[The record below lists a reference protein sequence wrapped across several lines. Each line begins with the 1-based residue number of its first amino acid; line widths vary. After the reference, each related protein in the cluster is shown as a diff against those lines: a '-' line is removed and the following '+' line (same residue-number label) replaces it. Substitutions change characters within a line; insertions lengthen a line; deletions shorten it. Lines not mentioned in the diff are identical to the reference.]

1 MSRARILG
9 AVLAGSVPLIPIVI
23 GVAMN
28 SGSTPAHSGAV
39 TTSTSVAATARS
51 PAGPAGAGGR
61 THPHLLVPPGS
72 GALVARLR
80 RTAQLLHSPNGRP
93 YGPLGLRTPFGS
105 RQTLLV
111 VRVSGRWLGVLSP
124 VAGNHRVGW
133 IRVSAVSLTR
143 VRWTLSLSL
152 RHRRLTVSDG
162 GQVMRRFVVA
172 IGAPG
177 SPTPTGRYAVTDR
190 LHTGDPAGP
199 YGCCILALTAVA
211 PHAIQGWTGGNRIA
225 IHSTPDTASIGQAVS
240 HGCVRLTLA
249 QGRWLLSHIPLG
261 TPTVISSA

>member
-1 MSRARILG
+1 MSRARILV
-9 AVLAGSVPLIPIVI
+9 AVLAGGVPLIPIVI

-28 SGSTPAHSGAV
+28 SGSTPARTGAV
-39 TTSTSVAATARS
+39 TTSTSVSAPSRS
-51 PAGPAGAGGR
+51 PAGPAGGGGR
-61 THPHLLVPPGS
+61 THPRLLGPPGR
-72 GALVARLR
+72 GAIVARLR
-80 RTAQLLHSPNGRP
+80 HTARLLHSPNGRP

-105 RQTLLV
+105 PQTLLV
-111 VRVSGRWLGVLSP
+111 VRMAGRWLGVLSP

-133 IRVSAVSLTR
+133 IRVSAASLTR

-162 GQVMRRFVVA
+162 GHVMRRFVVA
-172 IGAPG
+172 IGAPA